1 MFRFYKTILNLKT
14 RLQEQNLKKILIF
27 FNYHLNLFICC
38 KIKLKIKFIFYIM
51 SFVFQSEFFYRVEF
65 FLTESN
71 FLKVDANIGGCIK
84 PLGNNKSV

>member
-1 MFRFYKTILNLKT
+1 
-14 RLQEQNLKKILIF
+14 
-27 FNYHLNLFICC
+27 
-38 KIKLKIKFIFYIM
+38 M